1 MELKTVGKFSSC
13 ISDVDVELLNTEFI
27 VDLCFGF
34 RNPNSCVGFTGLDLN
49 SFGTTL
55 TSSSI
60 GFDTAVQV
68 VDSFGSGSIRNVE
81 SFVE

>member
-34 RNPNSCVGFTGLDLN
+34 RKPNSCVGFTGLDLN

-68 VDSFGSGSIRNVE
+68 VDSFGSGSIRNME

>member
-34 RNPNSCVGFTGLDLN
+34 RKPNLCVGFTGLDLN

-60 GFDTAVQV
+60 GFDTAV
-68 VDSFGSGSIRNVE
+68 
-81 SFVE
+81 